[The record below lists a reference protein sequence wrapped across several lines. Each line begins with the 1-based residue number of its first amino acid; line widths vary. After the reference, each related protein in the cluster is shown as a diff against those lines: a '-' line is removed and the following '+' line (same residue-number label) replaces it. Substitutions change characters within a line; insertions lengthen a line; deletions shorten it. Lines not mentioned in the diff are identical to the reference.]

1 LDHIL
6 VVSDLRVD
14 PRPDRAVLP
23 DLWHGSFGGQEG
35 ISRAGEAVAGA
46 EPGDP
51 DQNAGGRA

>member
-1 LDHIL
+1 
-6 VVSDLRVD
+6 VSDLRVD